1 MPKPVKEKSAKAIA
15 KTAQRTKLVEAPVPC
30 PECGKHMQAVHYY
43 PSKGRPISARGCG
56 TCRKVFATQTWAV
69 LALEVAGL

>member
-15 KTAQRTKLVEAPVPC
+15 KTAQRTKLVEAKVPC
-30 PECGKHMQAVHYY
+30 PECGTHMRPVHYY
-43 PSKGRPISARGCG
+43 PPKGHPISARGCG
-56 TCRKVFATQTWAV
+56 QCRKVYAPATWAT